1 MIAKL
6 FMERSKRF
14 NARCAKYSRYVFNDH
29 FILVLLFLLGF
40 VLVQY
45 SQLLRHFPKNPWAII
60 LGLLV
65 LCLLLPFWGN
75 IVTYLEPADK
85 HYLLVKE
92 EEVLDHVKKATG
104 RAFRFWVIV
113 QSLIFILVIPLFLAL
128 GLPVWGVILV
138 AVAMAILK
146 YFIFQKKAQPFY
158 RQSGLNWTEAIAA
171 ENKRQQ
177 SILKF
182 FSLFTNVKGISNSVK
197 RRAYLDGLT
206 NILPKRQ
213 STTWQNIY
221 LRSYLRNGD
230 FLALTIRLLFL
241 SLLGIGF
248 ISQSWIA
255 AIFVALL
262 NYLLLFQLT
271 ALYHAFDYQYLTFL
285 FPLEINSKLKGVKQ
299 VIALIGYSVLF
310 VETMMALLFFQDRV
324 ALLFMIGITLLL
336 YVIYLP
342 FKLRSLVD

>member
-6 FMERSKRF
+6 FKERSKRF

-75 IVTYLEPADK
+75 IATYLEPADK

-104 RAFRFWVIV
+104 RAF
-113 QSLIFILVIPLFLAL
+113 S
-128 GLPVWGVILV
+128 WGVILV

-158 RQSGLNWTEAIAA
+158 KQSGLNWTEAIAA

-182 FSLFTNVKGISNSVK
+182 FSLFTNVKGITSSVK
-197 RRAYLDGLT
+197 RRAYLDA
-206 NILPKRQ
+206 ILKR
-213 STTWQNIY
+213 TKKDKEHTWYNLY
-221 LRSYLRNGD
+221 LRAFLRSGD
-230 FLALTIRLLFL
+230 YFALSLRLFALTLLVIFL
-241 SLLGIGF
+241 VPEKWLAMVLVVVF
-248 ISQSWIA
+248 D
-255 AIFVALL
+255 
-262 NYLLLFQLT
+262 YLLLFQLT
-271 ALYHAFDYQYLTFL
+271 ALKSHFAYQRMANLMPVGKDMQVNNLKRLITQIVLVLTMVQAICLFD
-285 FPLEINSKLKGVKQ
+285 LKFS
-299 VIALIGYSVLF
+299 LILVGMMLVLSL
-310 VETMMALLFFQDRV
+310 V
-324 ALLFMIGITLLL
+324 
-336 YVIYLP
+336 YLP
-342 FKLRSLVD
+342 AKLNKMID

>member
-6 FMERSKRF
+6 FKERSKRF

-75 IVTYLEPADK
+75 IATYLEPADK

-146 YFIFQKKAQPFY
+146 YFIFQKKSQPY
-158 RQSGLNWTEAIAA
+158 YKQSGLNWTEAIAA

-182 FSLFTNVKGISNSVK
+182 FSLFTNVKGITSSVK
-197 RRAYLDGLT
+197 RRAYLDA
-206 NILPKRQ
+206 ILKR
-213 STTWQNIY
+213 TKKDKEHTWYNLY
-221 LRSYLRNGD
+221 LRA
-230 FLALTIRLLFL
+230 FLATKKI
-241 SLLGIGF
+241 
-248 ISQSWIA
+248 
-255 AIFVALL
+255 
-262 NYLLLFQLT
+262 
-271 ALYHAFDYQYLTFL
+271 
-285 FPLEINSKLKGVKQ
+285 ESK
-299 VIALIGYSVLF
+299 
-310 VETMMALLFFQDRV
+310 
-324 ALLFMIGITLLL
+324 
-336 YVIYLP
+336 P
-342 FKLRSLVD
+342 FSPN